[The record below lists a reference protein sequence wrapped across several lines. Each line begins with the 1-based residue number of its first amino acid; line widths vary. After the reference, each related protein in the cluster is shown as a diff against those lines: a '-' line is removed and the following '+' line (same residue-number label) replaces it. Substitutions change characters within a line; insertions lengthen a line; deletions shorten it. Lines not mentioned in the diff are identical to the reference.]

1 MANRDNK
8 VSPQPWV
15 HWGISKEEFDT
26 YKAAK
31 AEWDKGTPAVG
42 SDAPDFEV
50 ECLDTKGQAYRRD
63 VSIVL
68 DPWQTCCAADGIL
81 YVTPIS

>member
-50 ECLDTKGQAYRRD
+50 ECLD
-63 VSIVL
+63 
-68 DPWQTCCAADGIL
+68 PAAPMSHLRAGWADL
-81 YVTPIS
+81 RKEP

>member
-15 HWGISKEEFDT
+15 QWGISKEEFDT

-50 ECLDTKGQAYRRD
+50 ECLDTKGKRTGEMFRLSLTRGRPVALLMGSY
-63 VSIVL
+63 
-68 DPWQTCCAADGIL
+68 T
-81 YVTPIS
+81 

>member
-1 MANRDNK
+1 MADRDNM
-8 VSPQPWV
+8 VPAQPWI

-42 SDAPDFEV
+42 SKAPDFEV
-50 ECLDTKGQAYRRD
+50 ERLDTKGKRTGEMFQLSSTLRRP
-63 VSIVL
+63 VALVMGSY
-68 DPWQTCCAADGIL
+68 T
-81 YVTPIS
+81 

>member
-50 ECLDTKGQAYRRD
+50 ECLDTKGKRTGEMFRL
-63 VSIVL
+63 SSTRGR
-68 DPWQTCCAADGIL
+68 PAALLMGS
-81 YVTPIS
+81 YT